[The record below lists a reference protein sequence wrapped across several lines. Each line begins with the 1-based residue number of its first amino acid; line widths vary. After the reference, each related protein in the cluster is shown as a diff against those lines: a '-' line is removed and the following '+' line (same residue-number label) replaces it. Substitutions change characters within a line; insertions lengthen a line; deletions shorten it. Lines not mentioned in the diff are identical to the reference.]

1 MRSLIVKMLKGLKM
15 LTLLTVFEMQK
26 WCLVVFWHHR
36 GYLIQCQ
43 ALFED
48 ILKTRITLL
57 DSGDG
62 RVCWMISSTS
72 AVPFT
77 LCSLCHC
84 KNIGLLVK
92 QWKLIGGV
100 SWVYTSIYN
109 QHYLLTGIYY
119 TYHCYLCNFS
129 CIQVSS
135 IMSFWNYFFW
145 ESLFPG
151 KSGPIWNDH
160 ITKRKLSLLF

>member
-1 MRSLIVKMLKGLKM
+1 
-15 LTLLTVFEMQK
+15 
-26 WCLVVFWHHR
+26 
-36 GYLIQCQ
+36 
-43 ALFED
+43 
-48 ILKTRITLL
+48 
-57 DSGDG
+57 
-62 RVCWMISSTS
+62 MISRCCSCS
-72 AVPFT
+72 DIFDLIY

-135 IMSFWNYFFW
+135 IMSFWNYFSGNHFSLERVAQFETIILPNGNCRFSFKSFHLQVSLWQHRKERIFW
-145 ESLFPG
+145 GFPWM
-151 KSGPIWNDH
+151 KMA
-160 ITKRKLSLLF
+160 LSKQTTSHQ